1 MFAQPPKRQK
11 LKDFNS
17 IEDLVRH
24 IKEARRIL
32 VLTGA
37 GVSVRYNIEAHL
49 LKKKFILRTRMAIF
63 MRNEAV

>member
-37 GVSVRYNIEAHL
+37 GVSVRYNLHRSTFIKVDIYIENKNGKIH
-49 LKKKFILRTRMAIF
+49 
-63 MRNEAV
+63 E